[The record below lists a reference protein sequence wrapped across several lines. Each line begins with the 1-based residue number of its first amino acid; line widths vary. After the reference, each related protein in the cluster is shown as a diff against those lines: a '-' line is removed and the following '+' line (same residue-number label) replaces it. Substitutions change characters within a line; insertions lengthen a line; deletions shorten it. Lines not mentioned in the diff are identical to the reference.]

1 MTLLCL
7 LVMGGCTST
16 ATITS
21 NVQLAPQPLSL
32 SHARV
37 AVLPFA
43 GAPAGLIAFAPGG
56 TADPKQI
63 THADKDVLC
72 YVLRGRGRLR
82 VDGTLTPLEPG
93 TLCHVPA
100 EVAHDFA
107 ATDEELLLL
116 YVLIETAAS
125 E

>member
-1 MTLLCL
+1 MQVFNLEELIPNLERLTPEIRFRD
-7 LVMGGCTST
+7 VVSRPT
-16 ATITS
+16 
-21 NVQLAPQPLSL
+21 
-32 SHARV
+32 
-37 AVLPFA
+37 FK
-43 GAPAGLIAFAPGG
+43 AGLIAFAPGG

-82 VDGTLTPLEPG
+82 VDGTLTSLEPG
-93 TLCHVPA
+93 VLCHVPA
-100 EVAHDFA
+100 GTPHDFA